1 MKIFLSTLV
10 ITILFFCNAFAQKLN
25 TQSSLEKA
33 IQQSVKK
40 DKPIILIV
48 SVPNMNV
55 PQTTSNGTKINFT
68 SAIDEAEVIDRIN
81 QNFIAYKTIMNDT
94 SIRSILSK
102 SAINSFPAYIFLRSN
117 KEVFFKD
124 YGNSTSKQR
133 YFYMIDNALKALKEK
148 PISEL
153 EREYLANKSDIQ
165 LLKNLIDTRKKLGQ
179 NNNAELI
186 EEYVK
191 SLKID
196 DFNNYQTVLYILE
209 AGPHTDGNAFKFA
222 YTNRKLIDSIYRM
235 EPFAKRSTFNNF
247 MINNTM
253 NDAIK
258 AKNIAKAQSAASFTR
273 GTWSNDYIKG
283 SKAYDSQM
291 MRYYLAVKDT
301 ARYLQ
306 TATYHYDSYYMRI
319 GADSIKKME
328 AAELKAMERRGL
340 PATLNQNI
348 VSKEKMDSLMK
359 AKGANIITQSVVT
372 VGPTSSSYANELN
385 NAAYKFYETGTKNIN
400 HLTKAMIWS
409 RRSIELHPIS
419 AYYDTLA
426 HILYRL
432 EYYEEAIKNQQL
444 AIEKSKAE
452 NRDTKHLQDELKK
465 MKARQI

>member
-1 MKIFLSTLV
+1 MKNFFNTL
-10 ITILFFCNAFAQKLN
+10 IISILFFSSAFAQKLN

-48 SVPNMNV
+48 SVSHMNA
-55 PQTTSNGTKINFT
+55 PQTTNGAKIDFS
-68 SAIDEAEVIDRIN
+68 SAMDDAEVIEKIN
-81 QNFIAYKTIMNDT
+81 QNFIAYKTLMNDT

-102 SAINSFPAYIFLRSN
+102 SAISSFPAYIFLRSN

-124 YGNSTSKQR
+124 FGNSTAKQR
-133 YFYMIDNALKALKEK
+133 YFSMIDNALKALKEK
-148 PISEL
+148 PLSEL
-153 EREYLANKSDIQ
+153 EREYAENKSDIQ

-186 EEYVK
+186 EDYVK

-222 YTNRKLIDSIYRM
+222 HNNRKLIDSIYKK
-235 EPFAKRSTFNNF
+235 EPFAKRSAFNNF

-258 AKNIAKAQSAASFTR
+258 AKNIVKAQSAAAFTR
-273 GTWSNDYIKG
+273 GTWTNDYTKG
-283 SKAYDSQM
+283 AKAYDSQM

-301 ARYLQ
+301 TRYLQ
-306 TATYHYDSYYMRI
+306 TATYHYDNYYMRI

-328 AAELKAMERRGL
+328 IAERKAMEKRGL
-340 PATLNQNI
+340 PSTLNQNI

-359 AKGANIITQSVVT
+359 AKGASMITQSVVT

-409 RRSIELHPIS
+409 RRSIELNPIS
-419 AYYDTLA
+419 GYYDTLA

-444 AIEKSKAE
+444 AIEKSKTE
-452 NRDTKHLQDELKK
+452 NRDTKHLQEELKK